1 MNDSDSDPLILQ
13 VQTQKLPDHIQST
26 LARMMGVI
34 ASAFL
39 LMSQRDT
46 STL

>member
-1 MNDSDSDPLILQ
+1 MNNSDSDPLILQ
-13 VQTQKLPDHIQST
+13 VQTQKPPNHIQST

-39 LMSQRDT
+39 LVSQGNT